1 VTRTFVFAL
10 LFSLLCVGCASSPVR
25 PEILTVRDPDKL
37 CRVVAF
43 SRCGAPMAA
52 SAFVDTSDVT
62 AVLGL

>member
-1 VTRTFVFAL
+1 VAL
-10 LFSLLCVGCASSPVR
+10 VGLLCLGCASAPTR

-43 SRCGAPMAA
+43 SRCAARMASSPA
-52 SAFVDTSDVT
+52 SAFVDTGDVT